1 MPEQGLMASGRE
13 RVKKMNNRSRLATW
27 GLRLGIVALA
37 LFVVAVLC
45 NRFDVVSFKIVI
57 PVLGLCALIGAVAV
71 VVSALGIIRTLTAE
85 RSGTRLAILGL
96 ILGLIV
102 AAPLGQSIVAGTKL
116 PRIHDITTD
125 LANPPRFNAIVAA
138 RGDTSN
144 SLDRST
150 PADLAALQT
159 AAYPD
164 IAPLTLAV
172 HPGKVFEAAEALV
185 KKNGWALVSV
195 SPETGTIEATATTRI
210 LNFKDD
216 VVIVI
221 TEQEGGS
228 LVNMRSV
235 SRVGESDLGANA
247 NRIRTFLYDLKKSLG

>member
-1 MPEQGLMASGRE
+1 MPDADHKVTGHQKD
-13 RVKKMNNRSRLATW
+13 KKMNDRSRLATW
-27 GLRLGIVALA
+27 GMRLGIVALA
-37 LFVVAVLC
+37 LFAVAVLC
-45 NRFDVVSFKIVI
+45 NRFGIVSFKVVI
-57 PVLGLCALIGAVAV
+57 PLLGLSALMGAIAV
-71 VVSALGIIRTLTAE
+71 IVSALGIIRTLTAE

-96 ILGLIV
+96 VLGLAV
-102 AAPLGQSIVAGTKL
+102 AAPLGQSIVVGAKL

-125 LANPPRFNAIVAA
+125 LANPPQFNAIVAA
-138 RGDTSN
+138 RGESAN

-159 AAYPD
+159 AAYHD
-164 IAPLTLAV
+164 ILPLTLAV
-172 HPGKVFEAAEALV
+172 HPGKVFEAAEALA
-185 KKNGWALVSV
+185 KKNGWDIVAA
-195 SPETGTIEATATTRI
+195 SPETGTIEATATTRL

-221 TEQEGGS
+221 SEQDGGS

-247 NRIRTFLYDLKKSLG
+247 NRIRTFFYDLKKSLN

>member
-1 MPEQGLMASGRE
+1 MPDQDRKVSGHR
-13 RVKKMNNRSRLATW
+13 KAKIMNDRSRLATW
-27 GLRLGIVALA
+27 GLRLGMVALA

-71 VVSALGIIRTLTAE
+71 IVSALGIIRTLTAG

-96 ILGLIV
+96 VLGLAV
-102 AAPLGQSIVAGTKL
+102 AAPLGQSIVVGAKL

-125 LANPPRFNAIVAA
+125 IANPPRFNAIVAA
-138 RGDTSN
+138 RGDASN
-144 SLDRST
+144 SLDRSA
-150 PADLAALQT
+150 PADLAALQV

-164 IAPLTLAV
+164 IAPLTLAA
-172 HPGKVFEAAEALV
+172 HPGKVFEAAEALAR
-185 KKNGWALVSV
+185 KNGWEIAAA
-195 SPETGTIEATATTRI
+195 SPETGTIEATATTRL

-221 TEQEGGS
+221 TEQNGGS